1 MNKINCPECNHTFE
15 IDDNSYAKILQQV
28 QTDEFNKQVDEGV
41 KKEKSLNAERLKVI
55 EEKHKS
61 ELVELERKKDAQHKL
76 ELEKKDEEK
85 QTLQDHIKRL
95 NEMKSQLSTKMIG
108 ESLEIHCK
116 NEFEKVRHI
125 GFQNA
130 YFEKDNDASSGSKG
144 DFIFRDYE
152 DGIEYI
158 SIMFEMKNES
168 DGTNNKTKNEHF
180 YKELDKDRNQKGCE
194 YAILVSL
201 LEKESDYFNQGIVD
215 VSEKYDKM
223 FVVRPQFFI
232 PMISLLR
239 NAAKKSLDVKKEL
252 ILAKEQNID
261 ISNFEEDFSNFKDNF
276 GNNVRLAH
284 GQYKTA
290 IKQIDDAI
298 KDLEKVKENL
308 TKADKNLGIA
318 DKKVNDMTIKKL
330 TKNNTTMQKKFGI

>member
-1 MNKINCPECNHTFE
+1 M
-15 IDDNSYAKILQQV
+15 
-28 QTDEFNKQVDEGV
+28 
-41 KKEKSLNAERLKVI
+41 
-55 EEKHKS
+55 
-61 ELVELERKKDAQHKL
+61 
-76 ELEKKDEEK
+76 
-85 QTLQDHIKRL
+85 
-95 NEMKSQLSTKMIG
+95 
-108 ESLEIHCK
+108 
-116 NEFEKVRHI
+116 
-125 GFQNA
+125 
-130 YFEKDNDASSGSKG
+130 
-144 DFIFRDYE
+144 
-152 DGIEYI
+152 
-158 SIMFEMKNES
+158 
-168 DGTNNKTKNEHF
+168 
-180 YKELDKDRNQKGCE
+180 
-194 YAILVSL
+194 SL